1 MHTQEPCQTSKTK
14 CLTKKVNGFQPLS
27 IYAKNS
33 ILDIWQGSDYVSG
46 LLKLNC
52 HGSKIH
58 GYTRMFIYALLII
71 LFTPKLSPV
80 LISYMEV

>member
-1 MHTQEPCQTSKTK
+1 MQTQEPCQTSKMK

-46 LLKLNC
+46 LLKLN
-52 HGSKIH
+52 SKIH
-58 GYTRMFIYALLII
+58 GYTRMFIYA
-71 LFTPKLSPV
+71 
-80 LISYMEV
+80 